1 MSPAFRRTV
10 LSISVMVA
18 VAVTYAA
25 GPSASTL
32 SPAGA
37 QAPPVIKAAGLFSFP
52 GDWSKI
58 PEATVT
64 VFFPGQASWEF
75 VTSASHP
82 GSKEVLSGTTCQT
95 CHAGQEKTL
104 GEKLVKPHRLEP
116 DPIAGKR
123 GSVDVS
129 VRAAFDEKYVYFRFE
144 WQAPQPGVSHELWR
158 YDGTRWVSWGGP
170 KPETTKANVPPS
182 YEDRIALMVTER
194 NVPAADNAKTGFN
207 QAGCFIACHNS
218 MRNMPLDVRGDRVR
232 SNPYFGAGGLNASD
246 MRHYLLLT
254 RTAFDET
261 GAWDK
266 VKTQPELDRLK
277 AEGSFLDLWQWR
289 AYRSNPLG
297 YAGDDFVLEYRLSD
311 AGRSPFTTPARPSF
325 MYDQAKTGFRAVPEA
340 RFSELLPQ
348 LPLITGVNA
357 VPLDPAARFAA
368 GDLLPQ
374 NVLRTPDGSGAD
386 ILANGSWERGK
397 WVVELRRKLVTG
409 NPDDKSFVPG
419 RVYRFG
425 LAVFDDKV
433 SNRYH
438 FISFVQT
445 LGLGEQT
452 TATVRAVRIRR

>member
-1 MSPAFRRTV
+1 MHRFQRQMRLGVIVAIVVALSLATWSPRGS
-10 LSISVMVA
+10 LS
-18 VAVTYAA
+18 
-25 GPSASTL
+25 SADAQVQST
-32 SPAGA
+32 
-37 QAPPVIKAAGLFSFP
+37 IKAAGLFTFP

-58 PEATVT
+58 PAATIA
-64 VFFPGQASWEF
+64 VFYPGQASWQF
-75 VTSASHP
+75 LTSASHP
-82 GSKEVLSGTTCQT
+82 GNKEVLAGTTCQT
-95 CHAGQEKTL
+95 CHQGQEKAL
-104 GEKLVKPHRLEP
+104 GEKLVKAGRMEP
-116 DPIAGKR
+116 DPVIGKR

-129 VRAAFDEKYVYFRFE
+129 VRAAFDDQYLYLRFE
-144 WQAPQPGVSHELWR
+144 WRAPRPGASHLLWR
-158 YDGTRWVSWGGP
+158 FDGTRWVEWGGE
-170 KPETTKANVPPS
+170 KPTATKANIPPS
-182 YEDRIALMVTER
+182 YEDRLALMITER
-194 NVPAADNAKTGFN
+194 NVPAADGAQTGFN

-218 MRNMPLDVRGDRVR
+218 MENMPADVRGDRVR
-232 SNPYFGAGGLNASD
+232 THPYFGGVLRASD
-246 MRHYLLLT
+246 MRHYLLIT
-254 RTAFDET
+254 RTVADET
-261 GAWDK
+261 GGWDK
-266 VKTQPELDRLK
+266 VKTPTELDRLR

-325 MYDQAKTGFRAVPEA
+325 MYDQAKTGFKAVPEA

-357 VPLDPAARFAA
+357 VPLDPAARFAV
-368 GDLLPQ
+368 GDILPQ
-374 NVLRTPDGSGAD
+374 NVLRVPDGSGAD

-409 NPDDKSFVPG
+409 NPDDKPFVPG

-425 LAVFDDKV
+425 LALFDDKV

-452 TATVRAVRIRR
+452 TATVRAVRIGR